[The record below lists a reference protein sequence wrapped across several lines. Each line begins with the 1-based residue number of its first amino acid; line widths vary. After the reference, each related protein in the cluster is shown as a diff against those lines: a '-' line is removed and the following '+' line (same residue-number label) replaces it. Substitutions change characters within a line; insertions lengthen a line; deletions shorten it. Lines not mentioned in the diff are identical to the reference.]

1 MYRLSESIPHKR
13 LLSKL
18 HLYGFNQ
25 VIINWIWDFLSMR
38 KFRVKV
44 NLNYSAWDY
53 VTSGIPQGSVLGPLL
68 FLIFINDLVDCCED
82 YSDIYII
89 CR

>member
-1 MYRLSESIPHKR
+1 MIDVMYSDFQKAFDRVPHKR

-18 HLYGFNQ
+18 HSYWFNQ

-38 KFRVKV
+38 KFKVKV

-68 FLIFINDLVDCCED
+68 FGLL
-82 YSDIYII
+82 
-89 CR
+89 